1 MSSCVDN
8 NMTLLSPAA
17 VGFCDKTMIAM
28 LVPHN
33 NVYLRLSTQYFLL
46 KSGIYHMN
54 SFSHEYILAI
64 CYSHGIDEYIK
75 CATKYFDYIRMHNTG
90 M

>member
-17 VGFCDKTMIAM
+17 VGFWDKTMIAM

-33 NVYLRLSTQYFLL
+33 NIYLRLSTQCFLL
-46 KSGIYHMN
+46 KAVFIIWTHFHMN
-54 SFSHEYILAI
+54 VF
-64 CYSHGIDEYIK
+64 
-75 CATKYFDYIRMHNTG
+75 
-90 M
+90 